1 MSIKIASLNFPI
13 NKNSNKKI
21 AYSKRLKQEQ
31 STGFVLHINKDTAVI
46 NVAIPI
52 IANKIPP
59 LINMDNKAKTIV
71 ITNKHNDIILLIF
84 FIFPSYPILYDIINI
99 AVNLKQYHIAI
110 KHCHNLWQCFIAL
123 CLQRAMQY

>member
-84 FIFPSYPILYDIINI
+84 FFHFSILPY
-99 AVNLKQYHIAI
+99 
-110 KHCHNLWQCFIAL
+110 FIL
-123 CLQRAMQY
+123 CL